1 MGSNEEWGSPRR
13 LTKMKEKDW
22 ISQEEKKEMT
32 KRF

>member
-22 ISQEEKKEMT
+22 ISQEEKK
-32 KRF
+32 K